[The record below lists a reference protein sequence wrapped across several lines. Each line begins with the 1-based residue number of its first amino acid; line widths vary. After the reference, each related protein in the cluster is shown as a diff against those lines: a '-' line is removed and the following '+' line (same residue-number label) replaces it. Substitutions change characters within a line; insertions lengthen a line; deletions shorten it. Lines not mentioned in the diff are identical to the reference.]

1 MFASTEAQA
10 TCMQVGMEDGDS
22 IDVVIHQVG
31 GRQA

>member
-1 MFASTEAQA
+1 MNELELRRQA
-10 TCMQVGMEDGDS
+10 YLQVGMEDGDS